1 MNTMIEKRWKRL
13 GLSPALLVFIV
24 ALAGLPFAIY
34 WVVYGHAQN
43 EALRNAQQFSRVIST
58 FRSYYATNVAGR
70 ILGSG
75 GAAIVLTENYHQLQG
90 GVPIPATLSIELGDL
105 LQKNQLDDGFSAAF
119 VSDAPFKHRD
129 RGPLDDFQQD
139 ALDHFRQRPDDREL
153 WRVEKSPWGGD
164 QVRLAIPVRMEATCV
179 GCHNGH
185 PQSPR
190 NDWKVGDVRGL
201 QDVTVALSLTEQA
214 DDTWL
219 FGLCLL
225 FFVGSAGAAL
235 REHKKANAQL
245 AQSNDE
251 LSMSQSYLEDS
262 EYRLKLKVDELSTLT
277 TVMQK
282 APFGI
287 TFADPAQ
294 PDMPLVYVNDAFL
307 EKTGYT
313 ADEVL
318 GRNCRFLQGP
328 DTRPEAVQ
336 RVREAIQNEET
347 AEIEILNYRKYGEP
361 FWNRFLV
368 FPSYDSDGRLLHYVG
383 CQTDITDLKRAEQER
398 EAMVGELQESMKLE
412 SMGLTIAGIAHD
424 LNTPIGVAVTAA
436 SHVEQQVRKLTAMTA
451 APELD
456 RGQLDKVSQ
465 TLAKSA
471 ALIGNNLNKAATLV
485 RSFKQTTADASRNE
499 WRMLQIRP
507 FMDSVLQALSPLVQR
522 AKCTVELHCPDRLE
536 VYTEPG
542 SLMQVITNLV
552 LNATLHA
559 FEGMED
565 RRITLT
571 VEADEQTMTL
581 EVKDNGWGMS
591 EDALAKAFT
600 PFFTT
605 RRQTGGSGLG
615 LFSSRRA
622 VESVLGGRIQVMSVV
637 GEGTSFVIRLPRQH
651 TPTHR
656 PA

>member
-1 MNTMIEKRWKRL
+1 MRSMFENRWKRL
-13 GLSPALLVFIV
+13 GLTPALLVFIV

-34 WVVYGHAQN
+34 WVVYGHAQS
-43 EALRNAQQFSRVIST
+43 EALRNAQQFSRVISA

-75 GAAIVLTENYHQLQG
+75 DAPIVLTENYHQLQG

-105 LQKNQLDDGFSAAF
+105 LQQNHEHDGFSAAF
-119 VSDAPFKHRD
+119 VSDAPFKHRQ
-129 RGPLDDFQQD
+129 RGPLDAFQQD
-139 ALDHFRQRPDDREL
+139 AMDHFRQQPDDSEL
-153 WRVEKSPWGGD
+153 WRLEKSPSGRD
-164 QVRLAIPVRMEATCV
+164 QVRLAIPVKMEAACIA
-179 GCHNGH
+179 CHNGH

-190 NDWKVGDVRGL
+190 NDWKVGDVRGV

-219 FGLCLL
+219 FGLYLL
-225 FFVGSAGAAL
+225 FFVGSAAAAL
-235 REHKKANAQL
+235 REHKKANAL
-245 AQSNDE
+245 LVQSNED
-251 LSMSQSYLEDS
+251 LSLSQSYLEDS

-307 EKTGYT
+307 ELTGYS

-336 RVREAIQNEET
+336 RVREAIEHEET
-347 AEIEILNYRKYGEP
+347 AEIEILNYRKNGEP

-368 FPSYDSDGRLLHYVG
+368 FPSYDSEGRLLHYVG

-398 EAMVGELQESMKLE
+398 QAMEAELHESMKLE
-412 SMGLTIAGIAHD
+412 SLGLTIAGIAHD

-436 SHVEQQVRKLTAMTA
+436 SHVEQQVRKLSAMAA

-456 RGQLDKVSQ
+456 RTQLDKVSQ

-499 WRMLQIRP
+499 WRMLQVRP
-507 FMDSVLQALSPLVQR
+507 FMESVLQAVSPLVQR
-522 AKCTVELHCPDRLE
+522 AKCTVELNCPDRLE

-552 LNATLHA
+552 VNATLHA

-571 VEADEQTMTL
+571 VEADDQSMTL
-581 EVKDNGWGMS
+581 VVQDNGRGMS

-605 RRQTGGSGLG
+605 RRQAGGSGLG

-622 VESVLGGRIQVMSVV
+622 VEAVLGGRVSVTSVM
-637 GEGTSFVIRLPRQH
+637 GEGTSFVIRIPRQH
-651 TPTHR
+651 AHAGR
-656 PA
+656 AN